1 MNEWFAV
8 LDPISFLAFL
18 VLLGYIAEKT
28 KFVPKINEN
37 LSKIITHITLPVLVI
52 VSLSD
57 QDISHVPLFDIFI
70 VVVSG
75 IGAISVLLVINYFFG
90 KLLRVPVERLVI
102 HSFLGSFGNV
112 IFLGYPFIL
121 YLFGKTGFLYA
132 IIFSIVNE
140 LIVWTFGAYILNYK
154 SQTNAQRWSIKYLI
168 NPNTVSFLIG
178 ISMVLLNL
186 RLPAIAHTPLERLGA
201 ATTPLSMLFI
211 GSVLAGVNL
220 KETVKNL
227 SIWSICLIKMILIPA
242 IFILGIKMFFPLFQN
257 INIMM
262 LSVVALQIA
271 MPSQTNL
278 SVLADRYRSDPE
290 YAAQTIFV
298 TTLVSSI
305 TLPALYFMCLYM
317 FS

>member
-1 MNEWFAV
+1 MTEWFAV
-8 LDPISFLAFL
+8 LDPLSFLALL

-57 QDISHVPLFDIFI
+57 QDINNVPLFDIFI
-70 VVVSG
+70 VVISG
-75 IGAISVLLVINYFFG
+75 IGAISVLLIVNYFLG
-90 KLLRVPVERLVI
+90 KLLRIPVERQVI

-121 YLFGKTGFLYA
+121 YLFGETGFLYA

-140 LIVWTFGAYILNYK
+140 LIVWTFGAYLLNYK
-154 SQTNAQRWSIKYLI
+154 SQINAQRWSIKYLL
-168 NPNTVSFLIG
+168 NPNTISFLVG
-178 ISMVLLNL
+178 ISMILLNL
-186 RLPAIAHTPLERLGA
+186 RLPVIVHTPLERLGS
-201 ATTPLSMLFI
+201 ATTPLSMMFI
-211 GSVLAGVNL
+211 GSILAGVRL
-220 KETVKNL
+220 KETIKNL
-227 SIWSICLIKMILIPA
+227 SIWSICLIKMIVIPV
-242 IFILGIKMFFPLFQN
+242 IFILGIKIFFPLFQN

-262 LSVVALQIA
+262 LSVVTLQIA

-290 YAAQTIFV
+290 YAAQTIFI

-305 TLPALYFMCLYM
+305 TLPALYFLCLYM